1 MYIELN
7 CLNLC
12 IFISVSLLVIALDMS
27 LFFWLILLIIIYLIY
42 SKFLYAERKQI
53 KEDLEDQY
61 KSILDKNA
69 QEMED
74 MKKTFEEKLKEAE
87 QKGVISICLYIVV
100 MKLLDNNFVTL
111 IFSTS
116 EISNSLIINM

>member
-1 MYIELN
+1 MN
-7 CLNLC
+7 CNLS
-12 IFISVSLLVIALDMS
+12 IYASLLVIALDMS

-53 KEDLEDQY
+53 KEELEDQY
-61 KSILDKNA
+61 QSILDKNA

-87 QKGVISICLYIVV
+87 QKGVISIAYIW
-100 MKLLDNNFVTL
+100 
-111 IFSTS
+111 
-116 EISNSLIINM
+116 

>member
-1 MYIELN
+1 MN
-7 CLNLC
+7 CNLS
-12 IFISVSLLVIALDMS
+12 IYASLLVIALDMS

-53 KEDLEDQY
+53 KEELEDQY
-61 KSILDKNA
+61 QSILDKNA

>member
-12 IFISVSLLVIALDMS
+12 IFISVSLLVIALDLS

-87 QKGVISICLYIVV
+87 QKGVISIAYIW
-100 MKLLDNNFVTL
+100 
-111 IFSTS
+111 
-116 EISNSLIINM
+116 

>member
-1 MYIELN
+1 MQSLTLCISTGNIFGYLSFFLAHFVDYHF
-7 CLNLC
+7 LNL
-12 IFISVSLLVIALDMS
+12 FK
-27 LFFWLILLIIIYLIY
+27 FF
-42 SKFLYAERKQI
+42 YAERKQI
-53 KEDLEDQY
+53 KEELEDQY
-61 KSILDKNA
+61 QSILDKNA

>member
-1 MYIELN
+1 MN
-7 CLNLC
+7 CNLS
-12 IFISVSLLVIALDMS
+12 IYASLLVIALDMS
-27 LFFWLILLIIIYLIY
+27 HFFWLILLIIIYLIY

-53 KEDLEDQY
+53 KEELEDQY
-61 KSILDKNA
+61 QSILDKNA

-116 EISNSLIINM
+116 EISNSVIQTEKCVINC

>member
-1 MYIELN
+1 MN
-7 CLNLC
+7 CNLS
-12 IFISVSLLVIALDMS
+12 IYASLLVIALDMS
-27 LFFWLILLIIIYLIY
+27 HFFWLILLIIIYLIY

-53 KEDLEDQY
+53 KEELEDQY
-61 KSILDKNA
+61 QSILDKNA

>member
-1 MYIELN
+1 MQSLT
-7 CLNLC
+7 LC
-12 IFISVSLLVIALDMS
+12 ISTGNIFGYVS
-27 LFFWLILLIIIYLIY
+27 FFWLILLIIIFFNLF
-42 SKFLYAERKQI
+42 KFFYAERKQI
-53 KEDLEDQY
+53 KEELEDQY
-61 KSILDKNA
+61 QSILDKNA

-116 EISNSLIINM
+116 EISNSLIINL

>member
-1 MYIELN
+1 
-7 CLNLC
+7 
-12 IFISVSLLVIALDMS
+12 
-27 LFFWLILLIIIYLIY
+27 
-42 SKFLYAERKQI
+42 
-53 KEDLEDQY
+53 
-61 KSILDKNA
+61 
-69 QEMED
+69 MED